1 MSEDPAKLKEMV
13 TLYKQGLLVNPKDTR
28 KRYQLA
34 SAYHKLGEL
43 DKAIKEYESARRSKA
58 DHFGTRYGLGRAY
71 VEDGQTAEAVA
82 PLKEAVAIKPESND
96 CQYVLAEVATQ
107 VEDVATAAD
116 AAVSTTSQAAGEL
129 TMTSTKIQHS
139 LQLE

>member
-43 DKAIKEYESARRSKA
+43 DKAIKEIGEY
-58 DHFGTRYGLGRAY
+58 D
-71 VEDGQTAEAVA
+71 V
-82 PLKEAVAIKPESND
+82 PLKLHADTEAELNVIVESETPVEVVADEE
-96 CQYVLAEVATQ
+96 AEP
-107 VEDVATAAD
+107 AA
-116 AAVSTTSQAAGEL
+116 AE
-129 TMTSTKIQHS
+129 
-139 LQLE
+139 